1 MSHRRW
7 CALLIWCLLA
17 GCVVAVAQQTQQNT
31 QNAAPPDTPAAN
43 PARPTVSTPAT
54 LTPVGYLQ
62 LETGALG
69 ATDSPGLDS
78 QFSFNEVIK
87 YSPARWL
94 EILASSEPFA
104 YSTAGGQSAKAP
116 GDVDLGAQVVLH
128 HGEGPNPTVTLSYL
142 TRVYAGQAPDLD
154 IASYRN
160 SALLLVSGDVKG
172 FHYDTNYIF
181 NELVDGS
188 VRRAAFGQTLSVS
201 HHLGGKFGLSGEIW
215 HFTQPFLRGNAVGN
229 LWAMNYN
236 PSKILVFDCGFQ
248 HGLTST
254 STQWEAF
261 LGFTYLLPRRLPLRL
276 PEGDSHKG
284 HTDSGQQ

>member
-1 MSHRRW
+1 MFRRRS
-7 CALLIWCLLA
+7 CSLLIACLLA
-17 GCVVAVAQQTQQNT
+17 AGMVGIAQQTQPKT
-31 QNAAPPDTPAAN
+31 EEAAASPDEPVAN

-62 LETGALG
+62 FETGSLG

-104 YSTAGGQSAKAP
+104 HSSERGQSANAP
-116 GDVDLGAQVVLH
+116 GDVDLGAQVVVH
-128 HGEGPNPTVTLSYL
+128 HGEGANPTLALSYFA
-142 TRVYAGQAPDLD
+142 RAYAGQAPDLD
-154 IASYRN
+154 IASYKN

-172 FHYDTNYIF
+172 FHYDTNYVF

-201 HHLGGKFGLSGEIW
+201 HPLRGAFGLSGEIW

-229 LWAMNYN
+229 LWAVNYN
-236 PSKILVFDCGFQ
+236 PSKVLVFDCGFQ

-254 STQWEAF
+254 STGWEAF
-261 LGFTYLLPRRLPLRL
+261 LGFTYLLPRRLPLHL
-276 PEGDSHKG
+276 PDGGRHKG
-284 HTDSGQQ
+284 HTD